1 MEWQYKIPVP
11 TFSHKAVPEAK
22 WFLLGSCFASHL
34 GDDLSSHF
42 INVCKNP
49 LGIVYH
55 PGSMLAQIRAIV
67 EGRRISEKELREN
80 QDLFSHFLFHSSF
93 SGINSHEVV
102 QAMNRALEDAEQQL
116 TQASLVV
123 ITAGTALG
131 YYHNETTEIV
141 SNCHRFPA
149 IHFKTRRITPEE
161 CAQIFEEIRALIH
174 SYNPNAKI
182 VLTVSPVKYYREGV
196 REHLL
201 SKSVLLIA
209 SKMMEERGFYYFP
222 AYELMTEELRDYRFY
237 AGDFCHPSGQAI
249 AYIVSRFRECMFDE
263 KTHKLYNMSHDFRLM
278 SNHRIMHPGA
288 IASIKHEQKVSRAMQ
303 EIIHAF
309 PHVQEMIPLAK
320 DPSL

>member
-11 TFSHKAVPEAK
+11 ACSHKAVPEAK

-67 EGRRISEKELREN
+67 EGRRISEKELLEN
-80 QDLFSHFLFHSSF
+80 GDLFSHFLFHSSF
-93 SGINSHEVV
+93 SGIHSHEVV

-116 TQASLVV
+116 KQASFVV

-131 YYHNETTEIV
+131 FYHNENAEIV

-149 IHFKTRRITPEE
+149 NHFKPRRSTLEE
-161 CAQIFEEIRALIH
+161 CAQIFEEISALIH
-174 SYNPNAKI
+174 TCNPDAKI

-201 SKSVLLIA
+201 SKSVLLLA

-237 AGDFCHPSGQAI
+237 AGDFCHPSDQAI
-249 AYIVSRFRECMFDE
+249 AYITSRFRECMFDE
-263 KTHKLYNMSHDFRLM
+263 KTHKLYNMAHDFRLM

-288 IASIKHEQKVSRAMQ
+288 IASIKHEQKVSHAMH

-309 PHVQEMIPLAK
+309 PHVQEMIPQPKEA
-320 DPSL
+320 SL